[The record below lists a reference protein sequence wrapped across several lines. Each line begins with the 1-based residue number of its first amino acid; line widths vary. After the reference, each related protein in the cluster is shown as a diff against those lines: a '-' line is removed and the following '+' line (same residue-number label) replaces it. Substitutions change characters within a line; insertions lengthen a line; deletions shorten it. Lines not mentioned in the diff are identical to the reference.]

1 MSSGRRR
8 IHELAVLT
16 DRSAAAAAAAAAEGG
31 HGLLS
36 SRRPGRGAAAAAAT
50 ATLVGPKYSRRCAVA
65 PRACRR
71 PPGAAWPAARGYP
84 PV

>member
-16 DRSAAAAAAAAAEGG
+16 DRSAAAAAAAAEGG

-36 SRRPGRGAAAAAAT
+36 SRRPGRGAAAAAAAT
-50 ATLVGPKYSRRCAVA
+50 ATLVGPKYSRWCAVA
-65 PRACRR
+65 PRA
-71 PPGAAWPAARGYP
+71 ASPAARGYP